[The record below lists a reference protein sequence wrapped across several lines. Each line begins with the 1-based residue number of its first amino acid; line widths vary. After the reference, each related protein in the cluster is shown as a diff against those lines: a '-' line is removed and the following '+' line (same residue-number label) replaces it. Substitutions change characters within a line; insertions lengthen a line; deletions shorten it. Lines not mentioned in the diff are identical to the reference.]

1 MDKNILAFLAAMGLV
16 AGCSASDG
24 SKLGPQEFQAG
35 YQTDTTAYVLDVRTP
50 GEYASGHI
58 EGAVLLDVS
67 DRPSFEAALAVLPK
81 DKTYYI
87 YCRSGHRSSQ
97 AAGMMKEAGLKV
109 VELQGGMNAWGMAG
123 MPVVK

>member
-1 MDKNILAFLAAMGLV
+1 MDKNILAFLASMGLI
-16 AGCSASDG
+16 AGCSTSDG
-24 SKLGPQEFQAG
+24 SKLGPKEFQSG
-35 YQTDTTAYVLDVRTP
+35 YQQDATAYVIDVRTP

-58 EGAVLLDVS
+58 EGAVLLDVTDS
-67 DRPSFEAALAVLPK
+67 RTFEQNIATL
-81 DKTYYI
+81 DKNMTYYI

-97 AAGMMKEAGLKV
+97 AARMMKAAGLKV